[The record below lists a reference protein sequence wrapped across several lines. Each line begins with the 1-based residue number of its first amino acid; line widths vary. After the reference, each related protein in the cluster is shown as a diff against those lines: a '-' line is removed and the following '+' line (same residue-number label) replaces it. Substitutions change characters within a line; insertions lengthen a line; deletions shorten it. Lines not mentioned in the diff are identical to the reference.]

1 MTKIPAVGQP
11 RVVMLLVCPQGVTA
25 FITLSQNA
33 DNRFN
38 AFGLLEYLLE
48 LYGD

>member
-1 MTKIPAVGQP
+1 MTRIPAVGQP
-11 RVVMLLVCPQGVTA
+11 GVVMLLVCPQGVTA

-48 LYGD
+48 IYGD